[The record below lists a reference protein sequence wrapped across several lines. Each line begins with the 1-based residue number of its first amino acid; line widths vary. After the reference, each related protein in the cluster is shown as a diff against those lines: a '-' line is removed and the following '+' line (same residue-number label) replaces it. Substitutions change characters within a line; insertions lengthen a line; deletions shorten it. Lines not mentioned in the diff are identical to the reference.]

1 MTINLEAIKFDNNYF
16 ATDLPS
22 GLRLIMYSCDESI
35 KDDNTGEDVDV
46 KEILLV
52 LEDEEGNQTLC
63 SSVIGM
69 SNDFFSL
76 KSNVEELQDK
86 KLNIDNK
93 ASCFIEV
100 FEE

>member
-1 MTINLEAIKFDNNYF
+1 MTINLGAVTFDNDYF

-22 GLRLIMYSCDESI
+22 GVTLIMYSCDESI
-35 KDDNTGEDVDV
+35 KDSNTQEDVEI

-52 LEDEEGNQTLC
+52 IEDAEGNQTLC

-76 KSNVEELQDK
+76 KSDFSEMQDK
-86 KLNIDNK
+86 KLNVDNK
-93 ASCFIEV
+93 EFCYIEV
-100 FEE
+100 AE